1 MRRNLILDVDTGTDD
16 AIALMMAGLAP
27 NLDLLGCT
35 TVWGNHAVEQCT
47 DNTLRVL
54 DLIGR
59 ADVPVHQGLG
69 KPFAPIPFLFE
80 PHVDS
85 ERELIHPTVFPVER
99 STRRAGSG
107 TAVEWLL
114 ETLRLA
120 TEPVTLVAVAPLTNI
135 AAAVT
140 VDPSVVEAVSEIV
153 IMGGGHAFGNVTPAA
168 EANIWHDPVAAEV
181 VLQAGFERL
190 VLVPLDATH
199 RANVSRRQTKALRDL
214 GTLAAEAAAALID
227 QRIHGYT
234 RTQPL
239 EMPDVAPIHDALCVA
254 YLMDPAVVDLQP
266 FHVAVESTGV
276 TSFGQTVIDT
286 HGRGRRAPNA
296 HVALNAD
303 AELFNELL
311 HRTLASPL
319 RSASEAFT

>member
-1 MRRNLILDVDTGTDD
+1 VILDVDTGTDD

-27 NLDLLGCT
+27 DLNLLGCT

-47 DNTLRVL
+47 NNTLAVL

-69 KPFAPIPFLFE
+69 KPFAPIPFRFE

-85 ERELIHPTVFPVER
+85 ERGLVHPTVFPVER

-114 ETLRLA
+114 ETLHLV

-135 AAAVT
+135 AAVVT
-140 VDPSVVEAVSEIV
+140 VDPSIVEAVSEIV
-153 IMGGGHAFGNVTPAA
+153 IMGGGHALGNVTPAA
-168 EANIWHDPVAAEV
+168 EANIWHDPVAADV

-199 RANVSRRQTKALRDL
+199 RANISSRQSQALRDL
-214 GTLAAEAAAALID
+214 GTPAGRAAAVLID

-239 EMPDVAPIHDALCVA
+239 EIPDVAPIHDALCVA
-254 YLMDPAVVDLQP
+254 YLLDPAVVDVQP
-266 FHVAVESTGV
+266 LHVAVETTGAR
-276 TSFGQTVIDT
+276 SFGQTVMDSAR
-286 HGRGRRAPNA
+286 RGRQAPNA
-296 HVALNAD
+296 HVALDAD
-303 AELFNELL
+303 GELFTKLL
-311 HRTLASPL
+311 HRTLACPPHST
-319 RSASEAFT
+319 SGAFT